1 MWCAGINVLLSFSV
15 GICIVVLGVDNSFTV
30 GENQQGPGGII
41 NDKRVMYV
49 QEEMMWITQ

>member
-1 MWCAGINVLLSFSV
+1 MLLSFSV